1 MTRTIGQCLKQDH
14 NRFQHLWL
22 ICLDIQFIY
31 FLFYFILFSNTN
43 THTHVML
50 SHGHTNFGQSLG
62 KIPKDKQKQAFN
74 YTESKTGMLSKLRV
88 EHNKNDEKKK
98 L

>member
-1 MTRTIGQCLKQDH
+1 
-14 NRFQHLWL
+14 
-22 ICLDIQFIY
+22 
-31 FLFYFILFSNTN
+31 
-43 THTHVML
+43 ML

-98 L
+98 TVTALRCLMNSKMLSTVNTQNEI